1 MAEGRGEEGMGRE
14 KRRRKR
20 ERRREGGR
28 EGREEGSLGEEKE
41 EGGKWEGEKI
51 VCVLNKSSCSDIHPH
66 TLTPSH
72 TSHTPSHPSTHTCHS
87 DRTDRSKDHRDTDV
101 TKRLSVSLG
110 AAINLKI

>member
-20 ERRREGGR
+20 ERRR

-66 TLTPSH
+66 TLTH
-72 TSHTPSHPSTHTCHS
+72 LTHLTHPHTHTCHS

>member
-66 TLTPSH
+66 TPSH
-72 TSHTPSHPSTHTCHS
+72 TSHTCHS

-110 AAINLKI
+110 AAINLKIQLAL

>member
-28 EGREEGSLGEEKE
+28 EGGKGGSLGEEE

-66 TLTPSH
+66 TPSH
-72 TSHTPSHPSTHTCHS
+72 TSHTCHS